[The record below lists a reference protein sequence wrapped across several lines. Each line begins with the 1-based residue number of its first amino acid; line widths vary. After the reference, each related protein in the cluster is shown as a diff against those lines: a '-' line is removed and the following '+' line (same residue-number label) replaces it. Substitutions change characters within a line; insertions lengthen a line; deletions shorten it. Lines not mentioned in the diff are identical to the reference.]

1 MASGVVHV
9 EVVDTV
15 RQCQRAVQLLE
26 RENVVA
32 ADAEGIN
39 MTKTGPLTLLQIGTE
54 RGHVYL
60 FDVKREPRMFKEG
73 GLKRLLESESVVKVM
88 HSSKNDG
95 DALYWQHGVELRG
108 VFDTQLAQVLLDKA
122 NGRRYPLKHKLADVV
137 SLHCP
142 DKAASVEQEKDVV
155 QTKWNK
161 LEGEYWGKRPL
172 TDEMKELLQRLG
184 RMETLKTTVEKEIR
198 SKRDRAVFDR
208 IVQEE
213 KETLKSVL
221 TDFANSP
228 SRPRKL
234 EDITDEDV
242 LGALGHLRL
251 EELIRVLCI
260 VQDVLGALGRVG
272 RPGHLRLEELIR
284 VLCIVQDVL
293 GALGHL
299 RLEEL
304 IRVLCI
310 VQDVL
315 GALGH
320 LRLDELIRV
329 LCVVQD
335 VLGALGH
342 LRLDEL
348 PTMGLPP
355 LIKELKVQHMKSR
368 LNEIEA
374 ELRDKGKNFEPSNSV
389 CGFIRAC
396 VIACDDE
403 GVKQHATGLQDR
415 IDNIII
421 EDFKRKYTVNTPV
434 THIADYERKVIGRKL
449 RPKGERDP
457 NLHPVCLRMHWEI
470 KRDDLKQ
477 SMQTYNEDPRNFKM
491 NEGYAKLLRFY
502 ISGPVPADIK
512 ANARQFLNSL
522 EEAGLVSRPPPSAR
536 RGRFGGAQR
545 LYRY

>member
-1 MASGVVHV
+1 
-9 EVVDTV
+9 
-15 RQCQRAVQLLE
+15 
-26 RENVVA
+26 
-32 ADAEGIN
+32 
-39 MTKTGPLTLLQIGTE
+39 
-54 RGHVYL
+54 
-60 FDVKREPRMFKEG
+60 
-73 GLKRLLESESVVKVM
+73 M

-122 NGRRYPLKHKLADVV
+122 NGRRYPVKHKLADVV

-155 QTKWNK
+155 QTKWIK

-172 TDEMKELLQRLG
+172 TDEMKEYAANDVLALIPEVYNEQKRLLQRLG

-198 SKRDRAVFDR
+198 SKRDRALFDR

-228 SRPRKL
+228 SRPRKV
-234 EDITDEDV
+234 EDITDE
-242 LGALGHLRL
+242 
-251 EELIRVLCI
+251 
-260 VQDVLGALGRVG
+260 
-272 RPGHLRLEELIR
+272 
-284 VLCIVQDVL
+284 
-293 GALGHL
+293 
-299 RLEEL
+299 
-304 IRVLCI
+304 
-310 VQDVL
+310 
-315 GALGH
+315 
-320 LRLDELIRV
+320 
-329 LCVVQD
+329 D

-449 RPKGERDP
+449 RPKVTTTS
-457 NLHPVCLRMHWEI
+457 NYYYYYYHH
-470 KRDDLKQ
+470 
-477 SMQTYNEDPRNFKM
+477 Y
-491 NEGYAKLLRFY
+491 YYYYYYLRFGKALY
-502 ISGPVPADIK
+502 PVSLTGS
-512 ANARQFLNSL
+512 NRRELNPTRTL
-522 EEAGLVSRPPPSAR
+522 T
-536 RGRFGGAQR
+536 
-545 LYRY
+545 